1 MSHVLLE
8 VLAKEY
14 SYHIL
19 GISPNTP
26 LYDTWSSVSREKG
39 WGVIHVE
46 MVWSGV
52 MCSWVMLIEVV
63 NKIFLT
69 WVPMNNEFLLCNLNC
84 NPKLLHF
91 HDLWALFLER
101 VISNSSGCGI
111 ITKNNCYWLGVS
123 HFFKNEMDDFPSLAS
138 AKCAPSSASA
148 AKAVTNRRRDVRM
161 YISPF
166 NFIGCLSWSKHPKRK
181 CPAAW
186 LEFLVHWG
194 KRHLS
199 EC

>member
-69 WVPMNNEFLLCNLNC
+69 WVPMNNEFLLCNLIC

-91 HDLWALFLER
+91 HDL
-101 VISNSSGCGI
+101 
-111 ITKNNCYWLGVS
+111 
-123 HFFKNEMDDFPSLAS
+123 
-138 AKCAPSSASA
+138 
-148 AKAVTNRRRDVRM
+148 
-161 YISPF
+161 
-166 NFIGCLSWSKHPKRK
+166 
-181 CPAAW
+181 
-186 LEFLVHWG
+186 
-194 KRHLS
+194 
-199 EC
+199 